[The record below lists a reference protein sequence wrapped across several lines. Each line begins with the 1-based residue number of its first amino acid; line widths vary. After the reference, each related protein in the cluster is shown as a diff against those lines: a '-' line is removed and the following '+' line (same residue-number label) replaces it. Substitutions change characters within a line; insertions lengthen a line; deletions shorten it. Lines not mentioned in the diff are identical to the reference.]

1 MLNKY
6 WLLIHYIISW
16 CNQTLRETYLIWV
29 IWQMKKQKAGWVKN
43 LARSYTMGNWQTRV
57 WNSNSRV
64 LCLTPAHL
72 NSCLHSG
79 FLLLAVTL
87 CFPSSSTKCWGRG
100 ALLIKAQE
108 IEKCLD
114 AHFIA
119 RFPLSSLSFSFFLL
133 KSKRRKNLAPF
144 PSCRSFWVSQM
155 LWAPESRH
163 SCLPP
168 LFINAAVAMSSRRQ
182 TAGAVGGRAE

>member
-87 CFPSSSTKCWGRG
+87 CFPSSSTECWGRG

-108 IEKCLD
+108 NWKVFRCTFYCQVPSLFSLLLLLFVEKQEAKELGT
-114 AHFIA
+114 ISIMQI
-119 RFPLSSLSFSFFLL
+119 LLGFS
-133 KSKRRKNLAPF
+133 NV
-144 PSCRSFWVSQM
+144 VSPGKPAFV
-155 LWAPESRH
+155 LTSTLH
-163 SCLPP
+163 
-168 LFINAAVAMSSRRQ
+168 
-182 TAGAVGGRAE
+182 